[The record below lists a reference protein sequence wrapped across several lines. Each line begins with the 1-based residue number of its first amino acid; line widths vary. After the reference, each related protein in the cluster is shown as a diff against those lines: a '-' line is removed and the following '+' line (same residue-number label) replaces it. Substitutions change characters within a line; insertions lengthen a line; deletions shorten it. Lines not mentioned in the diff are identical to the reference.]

1 MEMLKAGII
10 QHSMS
15 PFSSSVLLDRKKDL
29 SWRFC
34 VDFIHLKLKDSEEYK
49 TAFQPHSD
57 HYEFRVMVFGLS
69 CGPATFQKAMNTT
82 LQPLL
87 RKCVLVFFDDILIYS
102 RTYEEHVQHVE
113 QVLHLLL
120 RGKCRCLPPSLL
132 RNTLSSK
139 VCR

>member
-1 MEMLKAGII
+1 M
-10 QHSMS
+10 
-15 PFSSSVLLDRKKDL
+15 
-29 SWRFC
+29 
-34 VDFIHLKLKDSEEYK
+34 KLKDSEEYK
-49 TAFQPHSD
+49 TAFQTHSD
-57 HYEFRVMVFGLS
+57 HYEFRVMAFGLS

-120 RGKCRCLPPSLL
+120 RGKCRCLPTSLL